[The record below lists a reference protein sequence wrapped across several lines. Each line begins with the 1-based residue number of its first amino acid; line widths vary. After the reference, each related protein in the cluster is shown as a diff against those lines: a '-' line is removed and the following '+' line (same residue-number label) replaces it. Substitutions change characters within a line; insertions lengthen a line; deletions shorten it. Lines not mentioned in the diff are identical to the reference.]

1 MEKLRHTVRE
11 SHKIKSSLTT
21 SQPQIHSFCALSFHS
36 ASSLMWALKCGNLAR
51 DCPSTAIPPP
61 PALLWPGA
69 SSIPGKSFLKTLG
82 YQRPANPTPATQMGK
97 SPASCTVCP
106 RGRGCLGQNLP
117 AESSKR
123 REALGAN
130 GEWERA
136 SCESRIS
143 QVTPPLWLVHVTA
156 HSISP
161 APLTPAPHAHIV
173 QSTAIHIH

>member
-1 MEKLRHTVRE
+1 
-11 SHKIKSSLTT
+11 
-21 SQPQIHSFCALSFHS
+21 
-36 ASSLMWALKCGNLAR
+36 MWALKCGNLAR
-51 DCPSTAIPPP
+51 DCPSTPIPPP

-82 YQRPANPTPATQMGK
+82 YQRPANPTPVTQMGK

-123 REALGAN
+123 RQALRAN
-130 GEWERA
+130 GESEGA
-136 SCESRIS
+136 SCESWIS
-143 QVTPPLWLVHVTA
+143 QVTPPLWLVQVTT

-161 APLTPAPHAHIV
+161 RLLHPSPTCTHCSEHCHSHPLAQPR
-173 QSTAIHIH
+173 